1 MLFGISLTFSLL
13 FDTSINSLHSKIKNP
28 SEQGQPLLYAHTLH
42 ITMQSSDFHQSGS
55 LRDPIDNSCVR
66 SSPRRSAPSAC
77 HIFIQGEEKLL
88 FRQLLFPNSYLCIR
102 FTNQTLTV
110 ITAFS
115 TSPQEKGGIA
125 SLCMHVQT
133 RLQHDHISGGV
144 GWPKHQSKFCNYA
157 WKPNSSLWISHL
169 RGHIEE
175 EESRT

>member
-133 RLQHDHISGGV
+133 RPCCNMTTSVEVGGMTKTPIQILQLCVKTQFFTMD
-144 GWPKHQSKFCNYA
+144 QSFKRPY
-157 WKPNSSLWISHL
+157 
-169 RGHIEE
+169 
-175 EESRT
+175 